1 VSGLPRFVAIVLL
14 AVLAQ
19 SPQGNQPQSPS
30 QQPPRFRGGTNLVRV
45 DAFATKDGIPVQDLK
60 ADDFKIF
67 EDGAP
72 QKIDTFEHIVIEPT
86 PASARVDPP
95 SVSRAIQQAGD
106 SHRRVFV
113 IYLDIEHVDFVGSQ
127 NIKNPLVD
135 FINRVMSDDDLVGVM
150 TPEMGPQQIT
160 FARKTDVIE
169 RGLRENGKWARN
181 GTPMLDANEQ
191 LYDECFPKLAG
202 QEGGNTSALAAEM
215 IIRRREK
222 MVLDSLADL
231 AHYMEAIR
239 DGRTAVV
246 AVSAGWVLYG
256 PDPSMLNRRQRAD
269 GSDADPSPGK
279 PPPVGVGR
287 GGTLMQRPENGD
299 STTNPDRTVCER
311 ERQALADLDD
321 ARYFWDIIGEA
332 NRANLSFYTIDPRF
346 DSTVGPT
353 PTLRLDDPH
362 LDPRHRSLM
371 TLAVDTNGTFL
382 LNSSQL
388 QAQLEKVAEDLT
400 SYYLI
405 GYYSTNPKLDG
416 RYRTITVRSN
426 RADVEVRARQGYRA
440 ASAAEVNAARAAAD
454 LTVPEE
460 KEAIARALGTIETD
474 ARAQSRGRSIARG
487 HGEPALFHRGPSTGN
502 QMQPAAARIFPRSDR
517 VHVEL
522 EADADSPQW
531 IGALLDRN
539 GTKTAVPVTVGERTD
554 SGSGQR
560 WLIADVTLA
569 PLGAGDYVIELSSI
583 VGTERRR
590 TLVPIRVTQ

>member
-1 VSGLPRFVAIVLL
+1 VSGLARFVAIILL
-14 AVLAQ
+14 AVFAQ
-19 SPQGNQPQSPS
+19 SPQGSQPPSPS

-45 DAFATKDGIPVQDLK
+45 DALATKDGIPVQDLK

-86 PASARVDPP
+86 PATARVDPA
-95 SVSRAIQQAGD
+95 SVSQAVQQAGD
-106 SHRRVFV
+106 AHRRVFV

-127 NIKNPLVD
+127 NIKNPLID
-135 FINRVMSDDDLVGVM
+135 FINRVMGDDDLVGVM

-160 FARKTDVIE
+160 FARKTDVVE
-169 RGLRENGKWARN
+169 RGLRENGKWARS
-181 GTPMLDANEQ
+181 GTPMLDATEQ

-202 QEGGNTSALAAEM
+202 VEGGNMSALATEM
-215 IIRRREK
+215 AIRRREK

-246 AVSAGWVLYG
+246 AVSGGWILYG
-256 PDPSMLNRRQRAD
+256 PDPGMMKPRQKV
-269 GSDADPSPGK
+269 GGQNADPTPGK
-279 PPPVGVGR
+279 PPAVGVGK
-287 GGTLMQRPENGD
+287 GGTLMERPESGD
-299 STTNPDRTVCER
+299 STTNPDRTVCDR
-311 ERQALADLDD
+311 DRQALADLDD

-332 NRANLSFYTIDPRF
+332 NRANLTFYTIDPRF
-346 DSTVGPT
+346 DATVGPE
-353 PTLRLDDPH
+353 PTIRLDDPH

-371 TLAVDTNGTFL
+371 RLAVDTNGTFL
-382 LNSSQL
+382 PNSSQL
-388 QAQLEKVAEDLT
+388 HAQLDRVAEDLT

-416 RYRTITVRSN
+416 RYRTITVRSK
-426 RADVEVRARQGYRA
+426 RPDVEVRARQGYRA

-454 LTVPEE
+454 LAVPEE
-460 KEAIARALGTIETD
+460 KEAIVRALGTIETD

-502 QMQPAAARIFPRSDR
+502 QLQPAAARIFPRSDH

-522 EADADSPQW
+522 EADADSPKW
-531 IGALLDRN
+531 MGALLDRN
-539 GTKTAVPVTVGERTD
+539 GTKTGVPVTVGERTD

-560 WLIADVTLA
+560 FLVADITLA
-569 PLGAGDYVIELSSI
+569 PLGAGDYVIELSSMA
-583 VGTERRR
+583 GTERRR
-590 TLVPIRVTQ
+590 TLVAIRVTQ